1 MSPLVAVITPTWQRT
16 GLLLSRCIPS
26 VQAQDYPRVEHI
38 VVSDGPDPDLQGKLY
53 SPGLSGYPNL
63 LYWWLPSRDEKQ
75 HWGHPGRAEALRWT
89 RAPYITYC
97 DSDDALRPEHCRL
110 LAAALDEHPE
120 AGFAVSM
127 MASHSPYGEQV
138 IGAGE
143 LAMGDVGTP
152 MIMHRRAILEVA
164 TWDHASQFED
174 WELVWA
180 WMQAGIGHVRVRV
193 ITADV
198 WPSVYGQ

>member
-75 HWGHPGRAEALRWT
+75 RSA
-89 RAPYITYC
+89 
-97 DSDDALRPEHCRL
+97 
-110 LAAALDEHPE
+110 
-120 AGFAVSM
+120 
-127 MASHSPYGEQV
+127 
-138 IGAGE
+138 
-143 LAMGDVGTP
+143 
-152 MIMHRRAILEVA
+152 RR
-164 TWDHASQFED
+164 DHAYSGHRPAWLRRHGSFRL
-174 WELVWA
+174 ELVFSIRSYVF
-180 WMQAGIGHVRVRV
+180 QESSTR
-193 ITADV
+193 
-198 WPSVYGQ
+198 

>member
-1 MSPLVAVITPTWQRT
+1 
-16 GLLLSRCIPS
+16 
-26 VQAQDYPRVEHI
+26 
-38 VVSDGPDPDLQGKLY
+38 
-53 SPGLSGYPNL
+53 
-63 LYWWLPSRDEKQ
+63 
-75 HWGHPGRAEALRWT
+75 
-89 RAPYITYC
+89 
-97 DSDDALRPEHCRL
+97 
-110 LAAALDEHPE
+110 
-120 AGFAVSM
+120 
-127 MASHSPYGEQV
+127 
-138 IGAGE
+138 
-143 LAMGDVGTP
+143 